1 MYSIIDK
8 RALNSVKKSI
18 NHPEVSNL
26 KKKLERMSHKNIHL
40 QNQVKQ
46 QKQELFEMA
55 ETNAKF
61 LLIIGHDLRNPLSAI
76 VGVLELLKHSDNAD
90 VKEYVD
96 IASNSA
102 KRTISLLNN
111 LVIWASS
118 QSETRNFNPVK
129 INFNDLLTDEMAN
142 FAESANQKQIA
153 LEYKSLPFES
163 VMADLEMIKTIVRN
177 LISNA
182 IKYSH
187 PGGSITIEATFTKRL
202 VKVSVEDTG
211 VGINSI
217 VCKKLMKKDAF
228 FSTNG
233 TKNEKGTGLG
243 LLICKEFVEIHG
255 GKISVKSKLGQG
267 SKFQFTLPLKMDNNP
282 LPASDPTEQYFN

>member
-1 MYSIIDK
+1 MYPIIDK
-8 RALNSVKKSI
+8 PVLNSVKKSI
-18 NHPEVSNL
+18 TNLEVTHL
-26 KKKLERMSHKNIHL
+26 KKKLERISHKNIHL

-46 QKQELFEMA
+46 QKQELLEVA

-76 VGVLELLKHSDNAD
+76 VGVLELLHHSDNSD

-102 KRTISLLNN
+102 KRTLNLLNN

-129 INFNDLLTDEMAN
+129 INFNDLLSEELVN
-142 FAESANQKQIA
+142 FAESAKQKQIA
-153 LEYKSLPFES
+153 LECKSLPFES
-163 VMADLEMIKTIVRN
+163 VMADFEMIKTILRN

-182 IKYSH
+182 IKYTH
-187 PGGSITIEATFTKRL
+187 PGGRIIIDATFTKRL

-211 VGINSI
+211 VGISPRA
-217 VCKKLMKKDAF
+217 CKNLMKKDAF
-228 FSTNG
+228 FSTSG

-255 GKISVKSKLGQG
+255 GKISVKSKLGEG
-267 SKFQFTLPLKMDNNP
+267 SKFQFTLPLRDN
-282 LPASDPTEQYFN
+282 